1 MIKVKVPA
9 TSANIGSGFDTLGL
23 ALTLYN
29 TFECELSKE
38 TKIIGC
44 EEAFNN
50 SNNLFLQSFRAVGKK
65 LGREE
70 GCIVTFKTSIPS
82 TRGLGSSAS
91 LLVGGAVCANLLYGN
106 ILAMDD
112 LFQIGCEFEGH
123 PDNVAP
129 SLYGGLC
136 ASTSGEKWE
145 TSILLKQ
152 TSLNFTLLI
161 PDNEV
166 STHQA
171 REILPSTILLKQAAE
186 NVGNVLTLVE
196 GFREGDMHKI
206 SLGVRDHLHEPY
218 RKKLIPN
225 YEQCKKIVEA
235 HGGVMVISGS
245 GSTCMAISN
254 QNNFSRVIEKD
265 ILNAFPSIQ
274 LIDCKMAEK
283 GVETE
288 GLV

>member
-1 MIKVKVPA
+1 MIKVRVPA

-29 TFECELSKE
+29 TFDCELSKE
-38 TKIIGC
+38 TKVFGC

-50 SNNLFLQSFRAVGKK
+50 SDNLFLQSFRAVGKK

-70 GCIVTFKTSIPS
+70 GCFVTFKTSIPS

-106 ILAMDD
+106 VLSLEKI
-112 LFQIGCEFEGH
+112 FQICCEFEGH

-136 ASTSGEKWE
+136 ASTRGDKWE

-152 TSLNFTLLI
+152 TALNFTLLI
-161 PDNEV
+161 PENQV
-166 STHQA
+166 STHQV
-171 REILPSTILLKQAAE
+171 REILPSTISLKQAAE

-196 GFREGDMHKI
+196 GLREGDMHKI

-225 YEQCKKIVEA
+225 YEQCKKICEA

-245 GSTCMAISN
+245 GSSCMAIST
-254 QNNFSRVIEKD
+254 QNNFSKVIEKE
-265 ILNAFPSIQ
+265 ILSAFPSLQ

-288 GLV
+288 MLV

>member
-1 MIKVKVPA
+1 MIKVRVPA

-38 TKIIGC
+38 TKIFGC
-44 EEAFNN
+44 EDAYNN
-50 SNNLFLQSFRAVGKK
+50 SDNLFLQSFRAVGKK

-70 GCIVTFKTSIPS
+70 GCTVTFKTSIPS

-91 LLVGGAVCANLLYGN
+91 LLVGGAVCANLLYEN
-106 ILAMDD
+106 ALSLDD
-112 LFQIGCEFEGH
+112 LFQICCEFEGH

-129 SLYGGLC
+129 CLYGGLC
-136 ASTSGEKWE
+136 ASTNGEKWE

-171 REILPSTILLKQAAE
+171 REILPSTISLKEAAQ

-206 SLGVRDHLHEPY
+206 SLGVRDNLHEPY

-225 YEQCKKIVEA
+225 YEQCKKICEA

-245 GSTCMAISN
+245 GSTCMAIST
-254 QNNFSRVIEKD
+254 QSDFSKLIKKD
-265 ILNAFPSIQ
+265 ILNNFPSLQ
-274 LIDCKMAEK
+274 LIDCKLDEK
-283 GVETE
+283 GVQAEV
-288 GLV
+288 LK